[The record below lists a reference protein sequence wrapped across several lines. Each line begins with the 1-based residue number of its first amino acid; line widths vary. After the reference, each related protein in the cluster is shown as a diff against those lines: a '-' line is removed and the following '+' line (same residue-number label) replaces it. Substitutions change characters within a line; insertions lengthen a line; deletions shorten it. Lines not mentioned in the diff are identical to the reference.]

1 MTLVRKPA
9 LKRADI
15 QSRTD
20 VRDFEGLKA
29 KLGDPNPT
37 ARRWSA
43 RDLAA
48 YPAASAALL
57 DLVRSEEDVS
67 VREVA
72 LSSLTQIGDETA
84 VAGLVDCLR
93 SEDARL
99 RNEAIEAMKALPE
112 RVAPLMRGLLLDPDP
127 DVRILA
133 INVLESLR
141 HPDVELWLISVIDS
155 ETVVQVCGAAVD
167 LLTETGTQ
175 RSRDS
180 LLRLMER
187 FPDEPYIQFAAGLA
201 LKRIA
206 AA

>member
-1 MTLVRKPA
+1 MALVKVPTA
-9 LKRADI
+9 KTAEI
-15 QSRTD
+15 ESRSE
-20 VRDFEGLKA
+20 VRDLAGLQA
-29 KLGDPNPT
+29 KLADPDPG
-37 ARRWSA
+37 ARRWAA

-48 YPAASAALL
+48 HPAASAALL
-57 DLVRSEEDVS
+57 ALVRTEEDVS

-72 LSSLTQIGDETA
+72 LSSLTRIGDEVA

-99 RNEAIEAMKALPE
+99 RNEAIEAMKSLPE
-112 RVAPLMRGLLLDPDP
+112 RVAPLMRGLLRDPDP

-141 HPDVELWLISVIDS
+141 HADVELWLISVIES
-155 ETVVQVCGAAVD
+155 EPMATVCGAAVD
-167 LLTETGTQ
+167 LLTETGTP

-180 LLRLMER
+180 LIRLTQR

-206 AA
+206 TA